1 MPRPKKEIATQE
13 VINDEGFV
21 MNPPV
26 KEMPSDAP
34 KQAKVEKRFFQVK
47 TTKEIFCSDD
57 FQSERAFNAYLKSKN
72 VIKLESINGSPVI
85 ATSGM
90 DYIANKIAEL
100 DAREKLLEQKEK
112 QK

>member
-13 VINDEGFV
+13 VTNDEGFV
-21 MNPPV
+21 MNPIV
-26 KEMPSDAP
+26 KEMPSAP
-34 KQAKVEKRFFQVK
+34 IQKVEKRFFQVK